1 MEITGFYAY
10 GGADSGA
17 GHRGNHSDLHADTSG
32 DAALAAGRATRPT
45 LAIGDSDHCCFSNG
59 YTQGHGRLQPENHWI
74 FFSWEAY
81 KYLRAHTP
89 AFENLLHSSRVNT
102 TPTLPCG
109 QPVPQLLSRCETASM
124 SPAISSRRLAF
135 LPGGDGSSP
144 MQMTGRARR
153 Q

>member
-17 GHRGNHSDLHADTSG
+17 GHRGNHSIFTLIHQVMLRSLPVA
-32 DAALAAGRATRPT
+32 RPDQ
-45 LAIGDSDHCCFSNG
+45 LWHIGDSDHCCFSNG

-89 AFENLLHSSRVNT
+89 AFENLAAFQPGQYNATVPAASRFLN
-102 TPTLPCG
+102 CC
-109 QPVPQLLSRCETASM
+109 RDAETASV
-124 SPAISSRRLAF
+124 PAISSRRLAF
-135 LPGGDGSSP
+135 LPGGDGVLTDAD
-144 MQMTGRARR
+144 TGRARR